1 MASVDKFLQ
10 HFCYPDIFLNL
21 SCSFTVCSFRSDIDP
36 KWKKAAAYK
45 KEKESQE
52 EDEEEDE
59 NVSVLIT
66 LIMEVL
72 RCMPVSSFIS
82 FFTWPFS
89 NLKLVKEMLH

>member
-1 MASVDKFLQ
+1 MASVDKFLR
-10 HFCYPDIFLNL
+10 HFFCCPAIFKIL
-21 SCSFTVCSFRSDIDP
+21 SCSFTVYSFRSDIDP

-72 RCMPVSSFIS
+72 RCMPVSFIS
-82 FFTWPFS
+82 FFTWLFS
-89 NLKLVKEMLH
+89 NRKLVKDMLY